1 LSPKQRVSI
10 ARESILQCIGG
21 TPLVQLRRVTAGVGA
36 TVLAK
41 LESLNPGGSVK
52 DRIGIAM
59 IEAAE
64 KAGLIRPGYTI
75 VEPTSGN
82 TGVGLALAAAVKG
95 YKIIFTIPD
104 KMSKEKIDLL
114 RAYGAKI
121 IVTPTAVPPDHPS
134 SYTEVARRIVETT
147 PNAFM
152 PNQYFNPANPEIHYK
167 TTGPEIWAQTDGRV
181 DVLVAGM
188 GTGGT
193 ITGTG
198 RYLKEKNQRIRVVGV
213 DPEGS
218 MFHHAF
224 DRTVGEIHTYKVE
237 GIGEDFMPSTLDL
250 RVVDE
255 VITVSDADSFLMAR
269 RLAREEGILC
279 GGSAGA
285 AVYAAL
291 KVAREL
297 PEDRMLVVILPDT
310 GRNYLN
316 KIYSDEWM
324 MEHGYLESGEERIA
338 VLDILKHKS
347 KRIPKLIV
355 VGPEDTVKLAA
366 DLMMKHDVS
375 QLPVVKDGAQ
385 VGSIRDTALM
395 RGLANKEFS
404 PQQEVKDAM
413 EDPLP
418 AVDVHDKILSP
429 LPFLKEKS
437 AFLVTDGGR
446 IADIIAT
453 IDVVDYLVWRETCEI
468 SHKAAHG

>member
-1 LSPKQRVSI
+1 MSL
-10 ARESILQCIGG
+10 ARDSILQCIGG
-21 TPLVQLRRVTAGVGA
+21 TPLVKLRKVTAGVGA

-82 TGVGLALAAAVKG
+82 TGVGLALGAAVKG
-95 YKIIFTIPD
+95 YKVIFTIPD

-114 RAYGAKI
+114 RAYGAKV

-134 SYTEVARRIVETT
+134 NYVKVARRIVETT

-152 PNQYFNPANPEIHYK
+152 PNQYFNPANPEIHYE
-167 TTGPEIWAQTDGRV
+167 TTGPEIWAQTSGRI

-198 RYLKEKNQRIRVVGV
+198 RYLKERNPHIRVVGA

-224 DRTVGEIHTYKVE
+224 DGTQGEIHTYRVE

-250 RVVDE
+250 HVLDE
-255 VITVSDADSFLMAR
+255 IVTVSDKDAFLTAR
-269 RLAREEGILC
+269 MLAREEGILC

-291 KVAREL
+291 KVARDLAEH
-297 PEDRMLVVILPDT
+297 ETLVVILPDT

-324 MEHGYLESGEERIA
+324 MEHGFLESKEERIA
-338 VLDILKHKS
+338 ISDILRHKS
-347 KRIPKLIV
+347 RTIRNLIAV
-355 VGPEDTVKLAA
+355 TPEDTVKAAA
-366 DLMMKHDVS
+366 DLMRKRDIS
-375 QLPVVKDGAQ
+375 QLPVVKDGTQ
-385 VGSIRDTALM
+385 MGSIRDTTLM
-395 RGLANKEFS
+395 SGLANKAFS
-404 PQQEVKDAM
+404 PQQKVKDAM
-413 EDPLP
+413 EGPLP
-418 AVDVHDKILSP
+418 ALDVHDKILSP
-429 LPFLKEKS
+429 LSFLKEKS

-446 IADIIAT
+446 IVNIVAT
-453 IDVVDYLVWRETCEI
+453 IDVVDYLIWSETFEI
-468 SHKAAHG
+468 SRKGTRS

>member
-1 LSPKQRVSI
+1 M
-10 ARESILQCIGG
+10 ARDSILQCIGG
-21 TPLVQLRRVTAGVGA
+21 TPLVKLRRVTAGVGA

-64 KAGLIRPGYTI
+64 KAGLIKPDYTI

-121 IVTPTAVPPDHPS
+121 IVTPTAVSPDHPS
-134 SYTEVARRIVETT
+134 SYVEVARRIVETT

-167 TTGPEIWAQTDGRV
+167 TTGPEIWAQTAGRV

-198 RYLKEKNQRIRVVGV
+198 KYLKEKNQRIRVVGA

-224 DRTVGEIHTYKVE
+224 DGTKGEIHTYRVE

-250 RVVDE
+250 HVVDE
-255 VITVSDADSFLMAR
+255 VITVSDREAFLMAR

-297 PEDRMLVVILPDT
+297 PGDRTLVAILPDT

-324 MEHGYLESGEERIA
+324 MEHGYLESREERIA

-347 KRIPKLIV
+347 KRIPKLIA

-375 QLPVVKDGAQ
+375 QLPVVKDGTQ
-385 VGSIRDTALM
+385 VGSIRDTTLM

-404 PQQEVKDAM
+404 PQQKVKEAM
-413 EDPLP
+413 DDPLP

-429 LPFLKEKS
+429 LSFLKEKS

-446 IADIIAT
+446 VADIIAT
-453 IDVVDYLVWRETCEI
+453 IDVVDYLIWRETSEI

>member
-1 LSPKQRVSI
+1 
-10 ARESILQCIGG
+10 
-21 TPLVQLRRVTAGVGA
+21 VTAGVGA

-41 LESLNPGGSVK
+41 VESLNPGGSVK

-82 TGVGLALAAAVKG
+82 TGVGLALGAAVKG
-95 YKIIFTIPD
+95 YKVIFTIPD

-114 RAYGAKI
+114 RAYGAKV

-134 SYTEVARRIVETT
+134 NYAQVAKRIVETT
-147 PNAFM
+147 ADAFM

-167 TTGPEIWAQTDGRV
+167 TTGPEIWAQTGGRI

-198 RYLKEKNQRIRVVGV
+198 RYLKEKNPRIRVVGV
-213 DPEGS
+213 DPKGS

-224 DRTVGEIHTYKVE
+224 DGTQGEIHTYSVE

-250 RVVDE
+250 HVVDDI
-255 VITVSDADSFLMAR
+255 VTVNDRDAFLAAR

-285 AVYAAL
+285 AIYAAL
-291 KVAREL
+291 KVAKDLSEH
-297 PEDRMLVVILPDT
+297 DTLVVILPDT

-324 MEHGYLESGEERIA
+324 MEHGYLESREERIA
-338 VLDILKHKS
+338 ISDVLAHKS
-347 KRIPKLIV
+347 KRIRKLV
-355 VGPEDTVKLAA
+355 AVAPEHNVRVAV
-366 DLMMKHDVS
+366 DLMRKYDLS
-375 QLPVVKDGAQ
+375 QLPVIKGGTQ
-385 VGSIRDTALM
+385 LGSVTDTMLM

-404 PQQEVKDAM
+404 AQQQIRDVM
-413 EDPLP
+413 EGPLET
-418 AVDVHDKILSP
+418 VDIYDKILNP
-429 LPFLKEKS
+429 LSFLKEKN
-437 AFLVTDGGR
+437 AFLVTDRGR
-446 IADIIAT
+446 VVDIIAT
-453 IDVVDYLVWRETCEI
+453 IDVVNYLVRRET
-468 SHKAAHG
+468 S